1 MCAQLQVSGIQLKE
15 NICFLCIMKFIL
27 ILPPLIAYTFFFT
40 KQESQL
46 LFIICDGSIIAT
58 DV

>member
-1 MCAQLQVSGIQLKE
+1 
-15 NICFLCIMKFIL
+15 MKFIL